1 MAVTNLVLIVGQIHP
16 ALHALAT
23 AGFHGGMG
31 LFQFGKHGIE
41 LGAGNRVFARK
52 FAEHGIDV
60 QFDAHIHIKFLQS
73 FLRSIIPFLCKG
85 MMKPVVDITF
95 ESANCFCHNEC
106 TTKESGE
113 NLWAE
118 GGFGK
123 RGFCRRGPL
132 HCCACSAQAFAGKAA
147 KWISIPAAGLLAGIS
162 GKFPV
167 PVFGILAL
175 LALAGLIF
183 GKGRRGGIAFCIAAA
198 YVLLWLPPTNA
209 PTATYPRAGQARTEA
224 LCRALA
230 EELVQTGRQAV
241 SLSEG
246 LIQAQAA
253 MNAPARPKAA
263 RFPAWLRGLKAAG
276 MYVPFT
282 GEALVDPTR
291 SAAGPALYRGP

>member
-1 MAVTNLVLIVGQIHP
+1 
-16 ALHALAT
+16 
-23 AGFHGGMG
+23 MG
-31 LFQFGKHGIE
+31 
-41 LGAGNRVFARK
+41 
-52 FAEHGIDV
+52 
-60 QFDAHIHIKFLQS
+60 
-73 FLRSIIPFLCKG
+73 
-85 MMKPVVDITF
+85 
-95 ESANCFCHNEC
+95 
-106 TTKESGE
+106 
-113 NLWAE
+113 
-118 GGFGK
+118 
-123 RGFCRRGPL
+123 RRGLWQKGLLPAGAFAL
-132 HCCACSAQAFAGKAA
+132 LCLLWPAFAGKAA
-147 KWISIPAAGLLAGIS
+147 KWISIPAAGLLARIS

-175 LALAGLIF
+175 LTLAGLVF
-183 GKGRRGGIAFCIAAA
+183 GKGRRGGIVFCLAAA

-230 EELVQTGRQAV
+230 EELAQTGRRQAV

-263 RFPAWLRGLKAAG
+263 RFPAWLRRLKAAG

-291 SAAGPALYRGP
+291 SAAGLPFTAAHELAHMMGVGNEGAANIAAYAACVDYGAAAGYSARLWALKYAMGRLTDANWVYALLSRETAEDLAQIPWAGGGGEYDTLVDYLCASVS